1 MSFILRML
9 YLSNEFKYCFASICY
24 LSLCWFDQGLFFPSC
39 CFIYSNFLA
48 LSSVL
53 WCPVRFPHK
62 NDVWFVF
69 TFSCLLEDSCLIYV
83 ICVCL
88 RIVVSNAYCFMFLL
102 FFFFVLCAVYCHFLW
117 IVHSW
122 LPLRCSLTFIDGQN
136 IWNFNIKIC
145 QSISVNMVSSL
156 ITIRLILYI
165 IIKDTNNITN

>member
-1 MSFILRML
+1 LSFILRML

-102 FFFFVLCAVYCHFLW
+102 FFFHRLVCRVLPFSLDCPFLVAPSVFSNVYWRTKYLK
-117 IVHSW
+117 
-122 LPLRCSLTFIDGQN
+122 L
-136 IWNFNIKIC
+136 
-145 QSISVNMVSSL
+145 
-156 ITIRLILYI
+156 
-165 IIKDTNNITN
+165 